1 MDRVCLQA
9 RSKFFFLMEERSSN
23 HTELMTRRIRRILL
37 VCNNYDNYS
46 LEEDGHIEAQI
57 AEDYSALNLSNPP
70 DILRVETTI
79 EALDTAHRGENF
91 DLVITMYNVGEI
103 DVFDFSQKMKEIA
116 PDTPIVLLATFS
128 REIYRRVQDRT
139 NSAID
144 WFFCWNNSTDLI
156 IAIIKLLED
165 RMNAEHDIQEEGVRA
180 ILLIE
185 DSVRYYSTYLPVLYK
200 LVLRQNSD
208 AIHDTLN
215 EKQQILRKR
224 SRPKILMAT
233 CYDDAVELYERYKQN
248 ILGVISDIGFVIH
261 RDDPP
266 EGEKLDAGIDLCNHI
281 HKDNPTMPILMQSS
295 QESMRDVA
303 RQLGVGFVVKTSK
316 TLTHDLS
323 EYIGREFGFGDFVV
337 TDPVTGEEVLRAR
350 DLYGFEKIV
359 KNISD
364 DDFKRLSA
372 KNYISRWL
380 FARGLFSLGR
390 QLRPLT
396 IRDDSDLPEIRRINQ
411 RIIHDFRI
419 NQGVGVVARFN
430 PETYNDTIRFARL
443 GDGSLGGKARGLAFL
458 NHVLVK
464 YDMYDKY
471 EDVRITVP
479 RTLVIT
485 TDYFD
490 RFIIDNGL
498 QYVINSDIT
507 DSEIL
512 SEFVASTLPR
522 DLTDALRVFI
532 HNIRKPLAVRSSSK
546 LEDSYY
552 QPFAGVYS
560 TYMIPR
566 TDNEDQQLRLLSK
579 AIKSVYAS
587 IFYSSSRSYITATA
601 NVISE
606 EKMAIILQEICGSED
621 NGYYFPTLSG
631 VARSVNFYPIG
642 HEKAEDGIVK
652 VAMGLGKAVVD
663 GDQVLRF
670 SPKYPR
676 HVLQTSTVEQI
687 MTETQKSMFALN
699 LKPETFKTSIDD
711 AVNLERI
718 DVADC
723 EKFRNLKHVVSTWD
737 LENQRMVDSAYP
749 QGPRFITFAQMLKY
763 KTFPLAEIV
772 DELLDIARREMKCG
786 VEIEFAADLDRGG
799 DPNKLP
805 KFNVLQIRPISVDS
819 RNVDVDWTEIDT
831 DGAIISSESALG
843 TGWIK
848 GVHDV
853 VYLKRETFDTSRTP
867 EMARQLRDLNNRMR
881 AEGLSYVLIGYG
893 RWGSSIPSLGVPVQW
908 SDISET
914 KAIVECSLEN
924 FRVDPSQGTHFFQNL
939 TSFNTGYI
947 NVDPYSARGDVMDFE
962 RLDSQPAVEET
973 EFLRHVRFADEL
985 LICIDGRT
993 SRAIVK

>member
-1 MDRVCLQA
+1 
-9 RSKFFFLMEERSSN
+9 MEENERRN
-23 HTELMTRRIRRILL
+23 VELMSRRIRRILL
-37 VCNNYDNYS
+37 VCNNYDSYS

-57 AEDYSALNLSNPP
+57 AEDYASLNLSNPP
-70 DILRVETTI
+70 EIVRVETTV
-79 EALDTAHRGENF
+79 EALQMVRDGERF
-91 DLVITMYNVGEI
+91 DLVITMYNVGEVS
-103 DVFDFSQKMKEIA
+103 VFDFSCQMKSIV
-116 PDTPIVLLATFS
+116 PDTPIVLLASFS
-128 REIYRRVQDRT
+128 REIYRRIQDHDT
-139 NSAID
+139 SAID

-165 RMNAEHDIQEEGVRA
+165 RMNAEHDILEEGVRA

-185 DSVRYYSTYLPVLYK
+185 DSVRYYSSYLPALYK

-208 AIHDTLN
+208 AISDTLN
-215 EKQQILRKR
+215 EKQQTIRKR
-224 SRPKILMAT
+224 SRPKILMAS

-266 EGEKLDAGIDLCNHI
+266 EKEKLDAGLDLCHHI
-281 HKDNPTMPILMQSS
+281 RKDNPTMPILMQSS
-295 QESMRDVA
+295 QESMRKVA
-303 RQLGVGFVVKTSK
+303 QELGVGFVVKTSK

-337 TDPVTGEEVLRAR
+337 TDPQTGEELFRAK
-350 DLYGFEKIV
+350 DLYGFEKII
-359 KNISD
+359 KEISD
-364 DDFKRLSA
+364 SDFRRLSD

-380 FARGLFSLGR
+380 FARGLFTLGK

-396 IRDDSDLPEIRRINQ
+396 IRDDSDLPEIRRLNLS
-411 RIIHDFRI
+411 IIHDFRI
-419 NQGVGVVARFN
+419 MQGVGVVAKFN
-430 PETYNDTIRFARL
+430 PATYNDTIRFSRL
-443 GDGSLGGKARGLAFL
+443 GSGSLGGKARGLAFL

-485 TDYFD
+485 TEYFD

-498 QYVINSDIT
+498 QYVINSDIS
-507 DSEIL
+507 DAEIL
-512 SEFVASTLPR
+512 SEFVASTLPQE
-522 DLTDALRVFI
+522 LTDALKVFI
-532 HNIRKPLAVRSSSK
+532 HKVRKPLAVRSSSK

-587 IFYSSSRSYITATA
+587 IFYASSRSYIAATA
-601 NVISE
+601 NMISE
-606 EKMAIILQEICGSED
+606 EKMAIILQEICGSSD
-621 NGYYFPTLSG
+621 QGYFFPTLSG

-652 VAMGLGKAVVD
+652 VAFGLGKAVVD
-663 GDQVLRF
+663 GDLVLRF
-670 SPKYPR
+670 SPKYPK
-676 HVLQTSTVEQI
+676 HVLQTSTVEQV
-687 MTETQKSMFALN
+687 MTETQKQMFALN
-699 LKPETFKTSIDD
+699 LNPEKFKTSIDD
-711 AVNLERI
+711 AVNLEHLDI
-718 DVADC
+718 SDC
-723 EKFRNLKHVVSTWD
+723 EKFRNLKYVVSTFD

-749 QGPRFITFAQMLKY
+749 KGPRFVTFAQMLKY

-772 DELLDIARREMKCG
+772 QDLLDIAAKEMKCG

-799 DPNKLP
+799 DPDKLP
-805 KFNVLQIRPISVDS
+805 KFQVLQIRPISVDS
-819 RNVDVDWTEIDT
+819 RNVDVDWDEIDT
-831 DGAIISSESALG
+831 DGALLKSDSALG

-853 VYLKRETFDTSRTP
+853 IYLKKDAFDTQKTTAMGRELT
-867 EMARQLRDLNNRMR
+867 AINTRMR
-881 AEGLSYVLIGYG
+881 SEGKNYVLIGFG

-908 SDISET
+908 SNISEA
-914 KAIVECSLEN
+914 KVIVECSLED

-939 TSFNTGYI
+939 TSFNAGYI
-947 NVDPYSARGDVMDFE
+947 NVDPYGIKGDVMDFSE
-962 RLDSQPAVEET
+962 LDKLPAVEET
-973 EFLRHVRFADEL
+973 EYLRHVRFDREL
-985 LICIDGRT
+985 EICIDGRN
-993 SRAIVK
+993 SKAFIK

>member
-670 SPKYPR
+670 SPKYPK

>member
-1 MDRVCLQA
+1 
-9 RSKFFFLMEERSSN
+9 MEENERRN
-23 HTELMTRRIRRILL
+23 VELMSRRIRRILL
-37 VCNNYDNYS
+37 VCNNYDSYS

-57 AEDYSALNLSNPP
+57 AEDYASLNLSNPP
-70 DILRVETTI
+70 EIVRVETTV
-79 EALDTAHRGENF
+79 EALQMVRDGERF
-91 DLVITMYNVGEI
+91 DLVITMYNVGEVS
-103 DVFDFSQKMKEIA
+103 VFDFSCQMKSIV
-116 PDTPIVLLATFS
+116 PDTPIVLLASFS
-128 REIYRRVQDRT
+128 REIYRRIQDHDT
-139 NSAID
+139 SAID

-165 RMNAEHDIQEEGVRA
+165 RMNAEHDILEEGVRA

-185 DSVRYYSTYLPVLYK
+185 DSVRYYSSYLPALYK

-208 AIHDTLN
+208 AISDTLN
-215 EKQQILRKR
+215 EKQQTIRKR
-224 SRPKILMAT
+224 SRPKILMAS

-266 EGEKLDAGIDLCNHI
+266 EKEKLDAGLDLCHHI
-281 HKDNPTMPILMQSS
+281 RKDNPTMPILMQSS
-295 QESMRDVA
+295 QESMRKVA
-303 RQLGVGFVVKTSK
+303 LELGVGFVVKTSK

-337 TDPVTGEEVLRAR
+337 TDPQTGEELFRAK
-350 DLYGFEKIV
+350 DLYGFEKII
-359 KNISD
+359 KEISD
-364 DDFKRLSA
+364 SDFRRLSD

-380 FARGLFSLGR
+380 FARGLFTLGK

-396 IRDDSDLPEIRRINQ
+396 IRDDSDLPEIRRLNLS
-411 RIIHDFRI
+411 IIHDFRI
-419 NQGVGVVARFN
+419 MQGVGVVAKFN
-430 PETYNDTIRFARL
+430 PATYNDTIRFSRL
-443 GDGSLGGKARGLAFL
+443 GSGSLGGKARGLAFL

-485 TDYFD
+485 TEYFD

-498 QYVINSDIT
+498 QYVINSDIS
-507 DSEIL
+507 DAEIL
-512 SEFVASTLPR
+512 SEFVASTLPQE
-522 DLTDALRVFI
+522 LTDALKVFI
-532 HNIRKPLAVRSSSK
+532 HKVRKPLAVRSSSK

-587 IFYSSSRSYITATA
+587 IFYASSRSYIAATA
-601 NVISE
+601 NMISE
-606 EKMAIILQEICGSED
+606 EKMAIILQEICGSSD
-621 NGYYFPTLSG
+621 QGYFFPTLSG

-652 VAMGLGKAVVD
+652 VAFGLGKAVVD
-663 GDQVLRF
+663 GDLVLRF
-670 SPKYPR
+670 SPKYPK
-676 HVLQTSTVEQI
+676 HVLQTSTIEQV
-687 MTETQKSMFALN
+687 MTETQKQMFALN
-699 LKPETFKTSIDD
+699 LNPEKFKTSIDD
-711 AVNLERI
+711 AVNLEHLDI
-718 DVADC
+718 SDC
-723 EKFRNLKHVVSTWD
+723 EKFRNLKYVVSTFD

-749 QGPRFITFAQMLKY
+749 TGPRFVTFAQMLKY

-772 DELLDIARREMKCG
+772 QDLLDIAAREMKCG

-799 DPNKLP
+799 DPDKLP
-805 KFNVLQIRPISVDS
+805 KFQVLQIRPISVDS
-819 RNVDVDWTEIDT
+819 RNVDVNWDEIDT
-831 DGAIISSESALG
+831 SGAMLKSDSALG

-853 VYLKRETFDTSRTP
+853 IYLKKDAFDTQKTTAMGRELT
-867 EMARQLRDLNNRMR
+867 AINTRMR
-881 AEGLSYVLIGYG
+881 SEGKNYVLIGFG

-908 SDISET
+908 SNISEA
-914 KAIVECSLEN
+914 KVIVECSLED

-939 TSFNTGYI
+939 TSFNAGYI
-947 NVDPYSARGDVMDFE
+947 NVDPYGIKDDVMDFTE
-962 RLDSQPAVEET
+962 LDKLPAVEET
-973 EFLRHVRFADEL
+973 EFLRHVRFDREL
-985 LICIDGRT
+985 EICIDGRN
-993 SRAIVK
+993 SKAFIK